1 MTSLVIPNQ
10 TTFGQMTNSVVSR
23 LAGLNT
29 TVLRLNEA
37 VTTAS
42 AGYAGTP
49 GTEFEAATMG
59 MGMAQ
64 ANNFGVQPDPN
75 PANAGVNGVAY
86 ADAVIATDRAVG
98 GVLGGGGAVHP
109 NARQRHGSNVRS
121 YERQQSPWQ
130 SER

>member
-86 ADAVIATDRAVG
+86 ADAVTQLTAQWAAFWAAAAPFIRTLDNGMAAM
-98 GVLGGGGAVHP
+98 
-109 NARQRHGSNVRS
+109 
-121 YERQQSPWQ
+121 
-130 SER
+130 